1 MGWLRRE
8 VTKALGHNKSLQDIA
23 DAEAAR
29 KRAIE
34 NFQDIGE
41 KAILMSKFGDHS
53 LPVWVEEHHSL
64 PVDAFVRVTG
74 LSDKDGEAMY
84 TAVLNGDIDSLKP
97 LLAKYATEPAEP
109 DLE

>member
-41 KAILMSKFGDHS
+41 KAILMSKFGQPS
-53 LPVWVEEHHSL
+53 IFSGSV
-64 PVDAFVRVTG
+64 
-74 LSDKDGEAMY
+74 M
-84 TAVLNGDIDSLKP
+84 DS
-97 LLAKYATEPAEP
+97 
-109 DLE
+109 